1 MGVDYSAWCGFGVY
15 LDHQEAHSQN
25 GKKLFSLLEEQEDQ
39 DDNARWMAV
48 SPDSIMGNSGRA
60 VVLTSSYRSVDV
72 KYCED
77 PVEIPVL
84 TKEELEITSAELAG
98 MLVDFGITDIPAARW
113 LVGGRK
119 W

>member
-39 DDNARWMAV
+39 DDNSRWTVV
-48 SPDSIMGNSGRA
+48 SPDSIMGDSGRA

-72 KYCED
+72 KYGED

-84 TKEELEITSAELAG
+84 TKEELEIASAELAG
-98 MLVDFGITDIPAARW
+98 MLVKYGFADIPEARW
-113 LVGGRK
+113 LVGGRT